1 MISKAQQNLK
11 WTIRSSHW
19 FDSHIIY
26 NDKVKRITHEEE
38 KSIEILVVWK
48 RFLILYYRILYD
60 LN

>member
-26 NDKVKRITHEEE
+26 DDKVNSIKRITHEEE

-48 RFLILYYRILYD
+48 RFLIMF
-60 LN
+60 

>member
-26 NDKVKRITHEEE
+26 DDNVKRITHEEE

-48 RFLILYYRILYD
+48 RFLIMF
-60 LN
+60 